1 MYRPGLTTESSVPA
15 KIQIRSLR
23 MLLVLSML
31 PKLADE
37 VVVDIR
43 EETEIEAGVTM
54 HVVVA
59 VATLPPEHVYGTVRK
74 IYNFSLCGVERRWKT
89 TGIIN
94 VIINSNEV
102 ALTRS

>member
-1 MYRPGLTTESSVPA
+1 
-15 KIQIRSLR
+15 
-23 MLLVLSML
+23 ML

-74 IYNFSLCGVERRWKT
+74 IYNFS
-89 TGIIN
+89 
-94 VIINSNEV
+94 
-102 ALTRS
+102 